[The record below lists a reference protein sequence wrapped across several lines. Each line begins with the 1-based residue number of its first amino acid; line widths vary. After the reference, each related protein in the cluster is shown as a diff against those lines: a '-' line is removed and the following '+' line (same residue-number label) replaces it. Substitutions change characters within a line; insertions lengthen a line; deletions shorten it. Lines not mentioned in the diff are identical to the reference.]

1 MWKNPCNA
9 QRVQAFVTL
18 ESDRGTDALM
28 VANRG
33 LCEYEVLRD
42 GRNTLA
48 ITLLRA
54 VGEIGDWGVF
64 PTPLG
69 QKKGVWTLEY
79 SMIPYAT
86 DNRAQAYREGYTF
99 AYPSV
104 LAVGTPKHEGALSAA
119 ADYVRFDNEYVRMT
133 AFKKA
138 EERESAILRLFNT
151 TNETVSLSMDV
162 SPTFTQAWL
171 TNLAEQ
177 REQELNVVDG
187 KIVLQV
193 SAKKILTIELA

>member
-86 DNRAQAYREGYTF
+86 DNRAQAYREGYSF

-104 LAVGTPKHEGALSAA
+104 LAVGTPKLEGVLSAA

-151 TNETVSLSMDV
+151 TDAAISLNMDV
-162 SPTFTQAWL
+162 PAFKQAWL
-171 TNLAEQ
+171 TNLAEV
-177 REQELNVVDG
+177 RERELTVKDG
-187 KIVLQV
+187 KIALEIP
-193 SAKKILTIELA
+193 AKKILTIELA